1 MRNNIYKK
9 KLKTF
14 LKKENSK
21 YGLFKTPFMFFS
33 SFLGAFYY
41 YYSSTPTVEMRG
53 IRLSKGIGVLLLVYG
68 DIEIFGNFIL

>member
-33 SFLGAFYY
+33 SFFKIFLETLYY
-41 YYSSTPTVEMRG
+41 RG
-53 IRLSKGIGVLLLVYG
+53 TNKF
-68 DIEIFGNFIL
+68 IEAHGSCIN

>member
-1 MRNNIYKK
+1 
-9 KLKTF
+9 
-14 LKKENSK
+14 
-21 YGLFKTPFMFFS
+21 MFFS
-33 SFLGAFYY
+33 SFLGAFYYY